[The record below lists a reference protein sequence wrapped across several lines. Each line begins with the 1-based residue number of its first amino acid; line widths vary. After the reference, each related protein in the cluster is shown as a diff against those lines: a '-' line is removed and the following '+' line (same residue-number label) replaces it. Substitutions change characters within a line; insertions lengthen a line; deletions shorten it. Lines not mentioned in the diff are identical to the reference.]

1 MIDYYQIFLFTM
13 AGIAL
18 FSYIQHAGKP
28 TKRNKW
34 RFFVV
39 VFLFFLFNYLFLK
52 FVYVNVRENTFFCSK
67 ITVRRTFKTKEGYRK
82 KSNNCHNFCEIL
94 IN

>member
-18 FSYIQHAGKP
+18 FFYIQHARKP

-34 RFFVV
+34 KFFVV
-39 VFLFFLFNYLFLK
+39 VFLFFLLNYLFLR
-52 FVYVNVRENTFFCSK
+52 F
-67 ITVRRTFKTKEGYRK
+67 I
-82 KSNNCHNFCEIL
+82 
-94 IN
+94 